1 MKDAGVSASEINEVI
16 LVGGMTRMPK
26 VQQVVK
32 DFFGKESN
40 KSVNPDEAVALCA
53 AIQGGVL
60 AGDVKDVLLLD
71 VTPLSLGL
79 ETMGSVM
86 TSLIERNTTVP
97 TSKSQVFSTAADNQ
111 PQVEVNVLQGERPM
125 AQDNKSLGRFVLDGI
140 PPAQRGIPQIEV
152 TFNIDADGILNVS
165 AKDKATSKEQNITI
179 KNATNLS
186 EEEVE
191 KMKQEAEKYADE
203 DKKKKDLVDKK
214 NEAETFIF
222 ATRKAL
228 ESAGDKFDKKAKEEI
243 EAELKV
249 LEEEKNSDKTTSK
262 SLSEKLEKA
271 TKVAQTHGEA
281 LYKAAQEAEDKNKP
295 KEKGKKGDSKKTDDK
310 PKADAEE
317 GQVVEE

>member
-1 MKDAGVSASEINEVI
+1 
-16 LVGGMTRMPK
+16 
-26 VQQVVK
+26 
-32 DFFGKESN
+32 
-40 KSVNPDEAVALCA
+40 
-53 AIQGGVL
+53 
-60 AGDVKDVLLLD
+60 
-71 VTPLSLGL
+71 
-79 ETMGSVM
+79 
-86 TSLIERNTTVP
+86 
-97 TSKSQVFSTAADNQ
+97 
-111 PQVEVNVLQGERPM
+111 M